1 MTFQQKY
8 FLSLMA
14 AEDLKEKNKFLAKF
28 DALCRVNGVKIPE
41 SDDDTNSFRGQML
54 AKMKRNMED

>member
-1 MTFQQKY
+1 
-8 FLSLMA
+8 MA